1 MSTAPDSQRGV
12 WEVPGRG
19 RSGERLLVLL
29 DRAGRWVT
37 PPVTVPAGNC
47 RAIAAQLQEF
57 LEAISAGCPPQTDD
71 LQLREVMVAAGRSI
85 REREVVAC

>member
-1 MSTAPDSQRGV
+1 MSAAPDSQRGV

-19 RSGERLLVLL
+19 RGGERLLVLL

-47 RAIAAQLQEF
+47 RAIVAQLQG
-57 LEAISAGCPPQTDD
+57 LLDQLDPPASGRGTPPN
-71 LQLREVMVAAGRSI
+71 LRRTARIRAALSLV
-85 REREVVAC
+85 E